1 MSAKDDDKTL
11 DLFELATALLLGL
24 AAIGSAFAA
33 LQAGQWG
40 GKQLESFSEANTMT
54 TKAAKEYNEQISTMS
69 SDYSAIAQAK
79 KLILEGVDAREEADQ
94 LRSYQLAS
102 YFYTEQLTETA
113 YKTMGLPKELLEKA
127 PGGDKGKRVTEE
139 EIEANLRT
147 AIDEET
153 LLASL
158 DYELHG
164 EESDYFDVMFAQAD
178 KMFADADKRFGDGRA
193 ANDNGDKFD
202 LVGLYYTIALFFAGL
217 GLVFKTRVRWG
228 FFSTGSLAFLGS
240 TAYMLTL
247 NWPG

>member
-1 MSAKDDDKTL
+1 
-11 DLFELATALLLGL
+11 
-24 AAIGSAFAA
+24 
-33 LQAGQWG
+33 
-40 GKQLESFSEANTMT
+40 MT

-69 SDYSAIAQAK
+69 SDYSAIVQAK
-79 KLILEGVDAREEADQ
+79 KLILEGVDAKEEADQ

-102 YFYTEQLTETA
+102 YFYSEQLTEAA
-113 YKTMGLPKELLEKA
+113 YKAMGLPKEPEAPASA
-127 PGGDKGKRVTEE
+127 PGGDKGKGVTEE
-139 EIEANLRT
+139 EIEADLLN
-147 AIDEET
+147 AIDEGA

-178 KMFADADKRFGDGRA
+178 KMFADADKRFGDGRE

-228 FFSTGSLAFLGS
+228 FFGLGAIASVGS
-240 TAYMLTL
+240 TVYMFTL